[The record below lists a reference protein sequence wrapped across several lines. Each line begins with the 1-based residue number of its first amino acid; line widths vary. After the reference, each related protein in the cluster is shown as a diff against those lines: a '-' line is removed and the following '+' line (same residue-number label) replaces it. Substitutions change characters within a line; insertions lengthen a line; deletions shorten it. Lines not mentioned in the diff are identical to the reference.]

1 MAAGNLKA
9 EKMERQRRSRHFRRY
24 AGIRT
29 FFRSG
34 LGINFLHFQLD
45 TSQGGHDSK
54 KAMSR
59 TASRRLLAKSPQSLN
74 PELTPTFRL
83 PLRCLRPF
91 SNTTRRKAEEDDT
104 RLPPSEPRPAAPS
117 SQTYSFPSMS
127 RVQPAKPPPSS
138 PSLNPKAASAGKE
151 LSHLSQLF
159 ARFSDTNQ
167 QSRNA
172 QDSRRR
178 STIMDNLPSLSSDGS
193 FPEGNLLPGEGD
205 LVERAHQL
213 HIYATRHNC
222 HITVVRPPGYRNP
235 LNGNI
240 SKNRTVLMSVACGN
254 LAFRHSARKHYDS
267 AFQLASYVMGILK
280 TRGHIKDI
288 EQLEVF
294 LRGFGAGRE
303 AVTRALLGLEGAAL
317 RGKIVKVSDATRL
330 KFGGTRSKKPRRLG

>member
-1 MAAGNLKA
+1 MQGYNVLPL
-9 EKMERQRRSRHFRRY
+9 RPWH
-24 AGIRT
+24 
-29 FFRSG
+29 
-34 LGINFLHFQLD
+34 QLSFISSW
-45 TSQGGHDSK
+45 TATKSK
-54 KAMSR
+54 TPSKRAMSR
-59 TASRRLLAKSPQSLN
+59 TASRSLLAKSPQLLI
-74 PELTPTFRL
+74 PDLAPAFRL

-91 SNTTRRKAEEDDT
+91 SNTTRRRAEDDDRT
-104 RLPPSEPRPAAPS
+104 PPFEPRPTAPS
-117 SQTYSFPSMS
+117 SQTYSFPST
-127 RVQPAKPPPSS
+127 RRAQPAKPPPSS
-138 PSLNPKAASAGKE
+138 PSLNPKADTMRE
-151 LSHLSQLF
+151 LSSI
-159 ARFSDTNQ
+159 FSKITKTNQ
-167 QSRNA
+167 QSRIA

-178 STIMDNLPSLSSDGS
+178 GTVMDNLGSLSSDGS
-193 FPEGNLLPGEGD
+193 YGGNLLPGEGD
-205 LVERAHQL
+205 FVERAHQL

-222 HITVVRPPGYRNP
+222 HITVVRPPGYTNP
-235 LNGNI
+235 LNGNV